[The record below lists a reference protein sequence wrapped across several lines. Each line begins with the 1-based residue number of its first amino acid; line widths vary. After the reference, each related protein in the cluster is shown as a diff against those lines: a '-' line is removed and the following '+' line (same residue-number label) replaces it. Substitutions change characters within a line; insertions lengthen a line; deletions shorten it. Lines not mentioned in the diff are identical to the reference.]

1 MTIPRQVAGRA
12 SLRACSVPGSS
23 GPPDDLRIF
32 GIGGLPEVTPG
43 DDLAA
48 LILTA
53 LRHRHE
59 SLDPRDV
66 VVVTQKVVSKAE
78 GRIVDLTTVTPSP
91 FARRYAAE
99 HDKDPRQIEVVL
111 REAARIVRMD
121 RGVLICQTRHGL
133 ICANAGVDRSNV
145 PGEATVT
152 LLPCDP
158 DASARR
164 LRATFRAA
172 GVEVAVII
180 SDTFG
185 RPWRVGQTNIAIGA
199 AGIAPLRDYHDQP
212 DVYGRS
218 LRATSLA
225 IIDELAATAELV
237 MGKVAQVP
245 VAVIRGYD
253 YPRAEEAPGAA
264 ALVREAERDLF
275 R

>member
-1 MTIPRQVAGRA
+1 MTIPR
-12 SLRACSVPGSS
+12 
-23 GPPDDLRIF
+23 PDDLRVF
-32 GIGGLPEVTPG
+32 GVGDLPEIAPG

-48 LILTA
+48 LILAA
-53 LRHRHE
+53 LERQHE
-59 SLDPRDV
+59 RLAPNDV

-78 GRIVDLTTVTPSP
+78 GQVVDLTSVEPSP
-91 FARRYAAE
+91 FARHYAAAQ
-99 HDKDPRQIEVVL
+99 DKDPRQIEVVL

-152 LLPCDP
+152 LLPRDP

-164 LRATFRAA
+164 LRAAWAAA
-172 GVEVAVII
+172 GAEVAVII

-185 RPWRVGQTNIAIGA
+185 RPWRLGQTNIAIGA
-199 AGIAPLRDYHDQP
+199 AGIAPLHGYHGQTDTQ
-212 DVYGRS
+212 GRP

-253 YPRAEEAPGAA
+253 YPRGEESPGAA
-264 ALVREAERDLF
+264 ALVRGAEQDLF

>member
-1 MTIPRQVAGRA
+1 MTIPR
-12 SLRACSVPGSS
+12 
-23 GPPDDLRIF
+23 PDDLRVF
-32 GIGGLPEVTPG
+32 GVGGLPEIAPG

-53 LRHRHE
+53 LERQHE
-59 SLDPRDV
+59 RLLPHDV
-66 VVVTQKVVSKAE
+66 VVVTQKIVSKAE
-78 GRIVDLTTVTPSP
+78 GQVVDLATVAPSP
-91 FARRYAAE
+91 FARHYAAA

-152 LLPCDP
+152 LLPRDP

-164 LRATFRAA
+164 LRAAWAAA
-172 GVEVAVII
+172 GAEVAVII

-185 RPWRVGQTNIAIGA
+185 RPWRLGQTNIAIGA
-199 AGIAPLRDYHDQP
+199 AGIAPLHNYHGQTDTQ
-212 DVYGRS
+212 GRP

-225 IIDELAATAELV
+225 IIDEWAATAELV
-237 MGKVAQVP
+237 TGKVLGVP
-245 VAVIRGYD
+245 VSIIRGYAYEPMED
-253 YPRAEEAPGAA
+253 ASNQ
-264 ALVREAERDLF
+264 ALIRDPDKDLF

>member
-1 MTIPRQVAGRA
+1 MTIPRQG
-12 SLRACSVPGSS
+12 
-23 GPPDDLRIF
+23 DLRVF
-32 GIGGLPEVTPG
+32 GVSGLPEIAPG

-53 LRHRHE
+53 LGRQHE
-59 SLDPRDV
+59 RLAPRDV
-66 VVVTQKVVSKAE
+66 VVVTQKIVSKAE
-78 GRIVDLTTVTPSP
+78 GQVVDLATVTPSP
-91 FARRYAAE
+91 FARHYAAA

-152 LLPCDP
+152 LLPRDP
-158 DASARR
+158 DASACR
-164 LRATFRAA
+164 LRAAWSAA

-185 RPWRVGQTNIAIGA
+185 RPWRRGQTNIAIGA
-199 AGIAPLRDYHDQP
+199 TGIAPLHDYHGQTDAQ
-212 DVYGRS
+212 GRP

-253 YPRAEEAPGAA
+253 YPRADEAPGAA
-264 ALVREAERDLF
+264 ALVREAEQDLF